1 MDGQVASGLRQTLFI
16 FSASIP
22 MKKLLY
28 LSIMSLSLL
37 AFQCGKKDEANPS
50 GTCPDSSRALGA
62 KIAELQ
68 AKPKGNPA
76 YTIWAY
82 TWNGQ
87 RVYLASDQTCCD
99 QFTTL
104 YDECFNALCA
114 PSGGITGKGDGRCTE
129 FYQQATNQQL
139 VWRDSR

>member
-1 MDGQVASGLRQTLFI
+1 
-16 FSASIP
+16 

-28 LSIMSLSLL
+28 LSLASLPLL
-37 AFQCGKKDEANPS
+37 AFQCGKADDASPNASCPGNAQALAN
-50 GTCPDSSRALGA
+50 
-62 KIAELQ
+62 KIAELK

-99 QFTTL
+99 QYITL
-104 YDECFNALCA
+104 YDECFKPLCA
-114 PSGGITGKGDGRCTE
+114 PSGGITGKGDERCPD

-139 VWRDSR
+139 VWRDPR